1 MFERFTKDA
10 RAVVL
15 GAVDHAERS
24 SADKVTEEHLLL
36 ALLDR
41 RASRASFALA
51 SLGLADNRGSVEQ
64 ALTAARRRGG
74 LTRADAD
81 ALSDLGI
88 DLAKIVSRVEEAH
101 GAGALEPGR
110 RRDGRGADR
119 EASGEVGGAGDG
131 DGGGGWGGE
140 RFGPWGGGR
149 GGRSGRARRSGH
161 RPFTR
166 DAKEVLTRSLRI
178 AQAHSDRHIGDEH
191 MLLALTT
198 RPGVPA
204 EVLADHGVTY
214 ESLERVLYGAGEAR
228 AS

>member
-15 GAVDHAERS
+15 AAVDHAQRS

-51 SLGLADNRGSVEQ
+51 SLGLADNRGSVAQ
-64 ALTAARRRGG
+64 ALADARRRCG

-88 DLAKIVSRVEEAH
+88 DLARIVSRVEEAH
-101 GAGALEPGR
+101 GTGALEPGR
-110 RRDGRGADR
+110 RRDDGGAD
-119 EASGEVGGAGDG
+119 GAGDD
-131 DGGGGWGGE
+131 DGGGGEG
-140 RFGPWGGGR
+140 FGRRGGGR

-166 DAKEVLTRSLRI
+166 DAKDVLTRSLRV
-178 AQAHSDRHIGDEH
+178 AQSHSDRHIGDEH
-191 MLLALTT
+191 LLLALTT

-214 ESLERVLYGAGEAR
+214 ASLERVLYGAGEAR